1 MNNSFFNSVELINL
15 LAKWKK
21 QLFLVAGASL
31 VLSVIFS
38 SPFFIKPKFKSVA
51 VLYPS
56 NLMAYS
62 TESATEQMLQL
73 TQSSDI
79 RNRVINAFKLIEHY
93 EIDSTR
99 NKTFKTDVYKMYD
112 ENVNIKKTEYESME
126 VTVFDT
132 DPIVASEM
140 VDSIIHFFNV
150 KARELQSDKSREV
163 MIISKNQLD
172 AKKIEMDSLEAALHE
187 LQLKYGI
194 LDLKTQSKE
203 ATRSYLKSLSKPG
216 SKEYTESKL
225 MLDNLREKGSEVNA
239 ITEHLWRTRGSYN
252 DLKSVYENAV
262 RDVFKH
268 LTYANVV
275 TDPAPSDK
283 KASPVRWLIVL
294 ISISSSVLMA
304 FIIILL
310 FYSKKEFSK
319 SV

>member
-38 SPFFIKPKFKSVA
+38 STFFIKPKFKSVA

-56 NLMAYS
+56 NLIAYS

-93 EIDSTR
+93 DIDSTS

-132 DPIVASEM
+132 DPTVASLM

-252 DLKSVYENAV
+252 DLKSGNEIAE
-262 RDVFKH
+262 REVFKH

-275 TDPAPSDK
+275 TDPSPSDK